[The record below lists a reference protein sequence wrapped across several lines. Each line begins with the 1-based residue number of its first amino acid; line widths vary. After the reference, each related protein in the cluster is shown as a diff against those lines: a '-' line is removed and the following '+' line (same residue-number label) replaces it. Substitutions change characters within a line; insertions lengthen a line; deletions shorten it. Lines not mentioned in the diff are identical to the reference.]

1 MLVNERFQL
10 ANKLGVQSEVELCLD
25 ASFESGEAKLLE
37 TPALDRERGDVDDV
51 AERAAMPER
60 KSLPKPISRDARRPS
75 RQRGL
80 TFPDEQ
86 LEPSGVHLCLLEL
99 EYVATPAS
107 NQCGIGPQ
115 ERARKRDTYERS
127 VFTAPGGGRPC
138 QSSST
143 NRSDGTTWPASSS
156 SSASTERC
164 FGPLE
169 GKVTACPDGPHRA
182 KDTQIERCSPGRR
195 MRVQLHASIVHR
207 PTSVDNCAG
216 EPAVYGA
223 QESAVE

>member
-51 AERAAMPER
+51 AERAVMPER

-115 ERARKRDTYERS
+115 ERARAQARYVRAERLYRTRRR
-127 VFTAPGGGRPC
+127 TAVPK
-138 QSSST
+138 
-143 NRSDGTTWPASSS
+143 
-156 SSASTERC
+156 
-164 FGPLE
+164 L
-169 GKVTACPDGPHRA
+169 
-182 KDTQIERCSPGRR
+182 
-195 MRVQLHASIVHR
+195 
-207 PTSVDNCAG
+207 VD
-216 EPAVYGA
+216 
-223 QESAVE
+223 

>member
-1 MLVNERFQL
+1 MWVSGSASSRGAAGPAPPMATGCARRYVASASACARSGRARARAGATVARGVLVNERFQL

-115 ERARKRDTYERS
+115 ERARASAIRTSGASLPHQAADGRAKAHRL
-127 VFTAPGGGRPC
+127 TARTEQHGRPRAAAARAP
-138 QSSST
+138 
-143 NRSDGTTWPASSS
+143 NVAS
-156 SSASTERC
+156 AR
-164 FGPLE
+164 
-169 GKVTACPDGPHRA
+169 
-182 KDTQIERCSPGRR
+182 
-195 MRVQLHASIVHR
+195 
-207 PTSVDNCAG
+207 
-216 EPAVYGA
+216 
-223 QESAVE
+223 